1 MWKPQMTS
9 FPMRKRSSD
18 FASWVAWS
26 SILAI
31 AIVVGLVLSVTQI
44 AAMSSKNVRFLNIRV
59 PTVEDF
65 RTKKPSGDDV
75 VFSSRTPMI
84 FVGKKYVTI
93 GSVAG
98 VIAPRPG
105 GDVVL
110 LKKEA
115 DWLSRLGS
123 SVAEWKKAKDIL
135 PSSIVAIAYE
145 ESDMLESRLALVQG
159 ILGEMSKANKIFGG
173 SENLPAP
180 IFVGF
185 ASQKFATAVPS
196 HRP

>member
-1 MWKPQMTS
+1 MWKLQMTS

-18 FASWVAWS
+18 LASWVAWS

-44 AAMSSKNVRFLNIRV
+44 AAMSPENVRFLNVRV

-65 RTKKPSGDDV
+65 RMKKPLGDDV
-75 VFSSRTPMI
+75 VFSRVTPMI

-98 VIAPRPG
+98 LMAPRPG

-110 LKKEA
+110 LKKEG

-123 SVAEWKKAKDIL
+123 SVAEWKRAKEIL

-145 ESDMLESRLALVQG
+145 ENDTLEGRLALVQG
-159 ILGEMSKANKIFGG
+159 ILWEMSKANKALGG
-173 SENLPAP
+173 SENLPSP
-180 IFVGF
+180 VFVGF
-185 ASQKFATAVPS
+185 ASQKLATALPS